1 MKSFIPLLLVL
12 PQLSFALDFYSNE
25 SSCENIIKTN
35 PIKIK
40 EKVNTSRRNLIKN
53 KRDFL
58 TNKMLDKINLY
69 AQENGINSVYVKS
82 FNTQYHTD
90 ESLKSVVNSKQQTGY
105 AIFYP
110 AINCDNS
117 LKLTQ
122 REFDQ
127 FIKNKSP
134 LVSTQ
139 TQSNLTLDFEVES
152 KAQTSTTKHSTSV
165 KPPVLADSFVSKNS
179 FYGFRLGMDKKDVIK
194 ATNGFNLDI
203 QLNAQTSMHIINR
216 NHAFIFQNNKLI
228 GYEYGRNL
236 LPTMLANIIPLSELT
251 PIFTLQ
257 NENIS
262 IHNNG
267 LSQKEINVIKS
278 INDSAEFIKIKRY
291 SDGKTL
297 THLNS
302 FKFGNTSDLD
312 LNSSKDSCLNTNN
325 LSNQTINNIRSNYL
339 FRFNIKTKTKTYLT
353 SCNQLI
359 TFKRN
364 TFSELSLIEE
374 INTKSASLNILDSL
388 FSNISNWQFLNV
400 EKEMSESQVVKKL
413 NIDDAYM
420 MNDILE
426 FSNDNWQGYF
436 TFNEDRVISA
446 ELSYFSSDE

>member
-40 EKVNTSRRNLIKN
+40 EKVNTSRRNLIRN
-53 KRDFL
+53 KREFL

-69 AQENGINSVYVKS
+69 AQENDINSVYVKS
-82 FNTQYHTD
+82 FNTQHHTD

-117 LKLTQ
+117 LKLTP

-165 KPPVLADSFVSKNS
+165 TPPVLADSFVSKNS

-236 LPTMLANIIPLSELT
+236 LPTMLANIIPLGELT

-278 INDSAEFIKIKRY
+278 INNSAEFIKIKRY

-374 INTKSASLNILDSL
+374 INIKSASLNILDSL
-388 FSNISNWQFLNV
+388 FSNITNWQFLNV

>member
-1 MKSFIPLLLVL
+1 MKLFIPLLLVL

-40 EKVNTSRRNLIKN
+40 EKVNTSRRNLIRN

-58 TNKMLDKINLY
+58 TSKMLDKINLY
-69 AQENGINSVYVKS
+69 AQENDINSVLVKS

-90 ESLKSVVNSKQQTGY
+90 GSLKSTVNAKQQTGY

-110 AINCDNS
+110 AVNCDSS

-122 REFDQ
+122 QEFDQ
-127 FIKNKSP
+127 FIKNESP

-139 TQSNLTLDFEVES
+139 TQSKLTLDFEVES

-165 KPPVLADSFVSKNS
+165 KPPVLADSFISKNL
-179 FYGFRLGMDKKDVIK
+179 FYGFSLGMDKKDVVM

-203 QLNAQTSMHIINR
+203 QLNEKSSMHIINR

-236 LPTMLANIIPLSELT
+236 LPTMLANKIPLSELT
-251 PIFTLQ
+251 PIFTST
-257 NENIS
+257 NENIPV
-262 IHNNG
+262 HNNG
-267 LSQKEINVIKS
+267 LSQKEINGIKS
-278 INDSAEFIKIKRY
+278 INDSAKFIKVKRY

-302 FKFGNTSDLD
+302 FKFGDISG
-312 LNSSKDSCLNTNN
+312 LNLSSPKSSCLNTNN
-325 LSNQTINNIRSNYL
+325 LSNRAINDIESNYL
-339 FRFNIKTKTKTYLT
+339 FRFNIKKKTKAYLT
-353 SCNQLI
+353 SCNQFI

-374 INTKSASLNILDSL
+374 INTNSSSLSILDSL
-388 FSNISNWQFLNV
+388 LSNITNWQFLNI
-400 EKEMSESQVVKKL
+400 EKEMSEIQVVEKL

-420 MNDILE
+420 LNDILE

-436 TFNEDRVISA
+436 TFNEDKVISA
-446 ELSYFSSDE
+446 ELSYFSPEE